1 MSKTRVA
8 IVYGGRSTEHEISI
22 LSARNI
28 LASLDKDRFE
38 VTLIGIDK
46 EGKWSLQDPKLL
58 LDASTDPRQVKLQ
71 DNCPPVAMAPR
82 PTGGM
87 LEGVGAPKID
97 VIFPILHGPM
107 GEDGTMQ
114 GIFELAEIPYVGSG
128 VLGSSVS
135 MDKDSMKRVLRDAG
149 IPVGPFQSYRRYHWD
164 KKADTIL
171 TQIEELGFP
180 VYVKPANQGSSVG
193 IKRVAA
199 ASELREA
206 MDFAFQFDT
215 KVVVESEIIGREIE
229 CSVLGN
235 DNPIASIAGE
245 VIVHAEHGF
254 YSYEAKYVDANGA
267 GLEVPAKVSEETLEK
282 LKEVAI
288 DTFLALDCSGLSRVD
303 FFVQDDGNLVVNE
316 INTLPGFTNVSM
328 YPMLWQHSGIEQKEL
343 LSRLVDLA
351 IERFESKQSLRRSM
365 E

>member
-46 EGKWSLQDPKLL
+46 EGRWSLQDPKLL
-58 LDASTDPRQVKLQ
+58 LDAPTDPRQVKLQ

-149 IPVGPFQSYRRYHWD
+149 IPVGPFQSYRRY
-164 KKADTIL
+164 
-171 TQIEELGFP
+171 Q
-180 VYVKPANQGSSVG
+180 
-193 IKRVAA
+193 
-199 ASELREA
+199 
-206 MDFAFQFDT
+206 
-215 KVVVESEIIGREIE
+215 
-229 CSVLGN
+229 
-235 DNPIASIAGE
+235 
-245 VIVHAEHGF
+245 
-254 YSYEAKYVDANGA
+254 
-267 GLEVPAKVSEETLEK
+267 
-282 LKEVAI
+282 
-288 DTFLALDCSGLSRVD
+288 
-303 FFVQDDGNLVVNE
+303 
-316 INTLPGFTNVSM
+316 
-328 YPMLWQHSGIEQKEL
+328 
-343 LSRLVDLA
+343 
-351 IERFESKQSLRRSM
+351 
-365 E
+365 

>member
-58 LDASTDPRQVKLQ
+58 LEASTDPRTVALQ
-71 DNCPPVAMAPR
+71 ANCPPVAMAPR

-199 ASELREA
+199 AAELREA

-215 KVVVESEIIGREIE
+215 KVVVEAEIKGREIE

-267 GLEVPAKVSEETLEK
+267 GLEVPAKVSDETLEK

-343 LSRLVDLA
+343 LTRLVDLA
-351 IERFESKQSLRRSM
+351 VERFESKQKLRRSM